1 MKRFIKELVSNFEL
15 HQLRKSTLVLIL
27 TFIFLVS
34 AFVLLFIFS
43 VGGKLG
49 DNASYS
55 LVTTSEAYTYKPN
68 NQIAPSFLLKRYKI
82 AENCL
87 SFDIDWMTEVSTL
100 EFAPYSTVIITRF
113 GQSYVRLD
121 VQGEDF
127 ENSGG
132 NLDDEPLGVCTS
144 FLIEL
149 NDQQS
154 VVTMNLYGDIEIG
167 RNVSDASDAYFPLLL
182 EGKVIVQDNAL
193 ITNAVF
199 HHSPIELRRGD
210 YIRLAGQSIPP
221 RGILRASKDA
231 AGLEAVIM
239 ADGGSVIS
247 QSYRSQPRNVDI
259 SFINRLSDDNE
270 LAIALSCLFIMI
282 QFVGMVISF
291 LLRMKVINNTSE
303 SVE

>member
-1 MKRFIKELVSNFEL
+1 MKSFIKQLVSHFEL
-15 HQLRKSTLVLIL
+15 HQLRKSTLVLIS

-34 AFVLLFIFS
+34 VFVLLFIFS
-43 VGGKLG
+43 VGGKLS

-55 LVTTSEAYTYKPN
+55 LVTTSETYTYKPN
-68 NQIAPSFLLKRYKI
+68 NHIAPSVLLKRYKV

-87 SFDIDWMTEVSTL
+87 SFDIGWVTEESEL

-113 GQSYVRLD
+113 GQSHIRLD
-121 VQGEDF
+121 IQGKNF

-132 NLDDEPLGVCTS
+132 NLDNDPLGVCTS

-149 NDQQS
+149 NDEHS
-154 VVTMNLYGDIEIG
+154 VVTMNLYGNIEIG
-167 RNVSDASDAYFPLLL
+167 RTVSDASDAYFPLLL
-182 EGKVIVQDNAL
+182 EGKVVVQDDAL
-193 ITNAVF
+193 ITNGVF

-210 YIRLAGQSIPP
+210 YIRLSGQTIPP
-221 RGILRASKDA
+221 RGILRASKSA

-247 QSYRSQPRNVDI
+247 QSYRSQPRNIDI
-259 SFINRLSDDNE
+259 SFINRLSDDKE
-270 LAIALSCLFIMI
+270 LAIALSCLFIII

-291 LLRMKVINNTSE
+291 LLRMKVINNTNRH
-303 SVE
+303 VD